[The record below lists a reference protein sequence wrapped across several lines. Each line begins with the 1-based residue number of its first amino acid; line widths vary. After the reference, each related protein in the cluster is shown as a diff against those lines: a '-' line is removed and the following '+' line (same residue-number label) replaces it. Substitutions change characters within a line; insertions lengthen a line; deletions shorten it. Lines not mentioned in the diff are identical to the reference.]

1 MIVKG
6 KIDNNVY
13 TKLINYVFS
22 KCNIISL
29 TKYYNQ
35 NNQLSENIVN
45 YIMSLENYNKNEIM
59 NKYSKQLLEELNM
72 KYINDSK
79 IFNDIYKTKYETNL
93 YKIDYETFEKIKVD
107 NRKKYIEESIQ

>member
-35 NNQLSENIVN
+35 NNHKLCIFKMQ
-45 YIMSLENYNKNEIM
+45 YYF
-59 NKYSKQLLEELNM
+59 
-72 KYINDSK
+72 IN
-79 IFNDIYKTKYETNL
+79 
-93 YKIDYETFEKIKVD
+93 
-107 NRKKYIEESIQ
+107 